1 MLQIV
6 VPFSARTHFLRVFN
20 DVLQVFLM
28 LLLGRRFI
36 VDFIMG
42 NLHNLEAFVP
52 NSLHTFFLSLSKERT
67 NLYTD
72 HRSR

>member
-52 NSLHTFFLSLSKERT
+52 NSLHTFFSLSLEG
-67 NLYTD
+67 TD
-72 HRSR
+72 